1 MSNGTANDG
10 LASLVAIARSWQSN
24 PTKIKRFLS
33 RYEYNEADVQDI
45 IQDALTEAV
54 RCIGK
59 FRGESSLETWLF
71 GIAINVARHHVVSSL
86 SRGKWTCSLDDLLER
101 TPETVH
107 HACRSSDSL
116 DPARQMQAIQFAE
129 NLAGRVSH
137 MPTPLQQTFELLF
150 VHDYSYV
157 EAAAELSIPVGT
169 VRSRAHR
176 VRQLLNPPLM

>member
-1 MSNGTANDG
+1 M
-10 LASLVAIARSWQSN
+10 
-24 PTKIKRFLS
+24 
-33 RYEYNEADVQDI
+33 
-45 IQDALTEAV
+45 
-54 RCIGK
+54 
-59 FRGESSLETWLF
+59 
-71 GIAINVARHHVVSSL
+71 SSL